1 MSGSPQGMPS
11 CERRFPMTGSPWT
24 TTLGAEGSTSNFV
37 PHRTVRSSK
46 PGGWAVD
53 FLPSSRY
60 NGSGC
65 RYATSELEQK
75 TPKKRG
81 RKALILTQD
90 QINQVE
96 HLAALNM
103 GIMDICRSLGISWS
117 AFDKNRKK
125 KQEINDALE
134 RGKAKGLTRAT
145 SKLMEKIE
153 DGEFQ
158 AIQFYLKSA
167 DRERWAEKAEISHTL
182 NLSEIISSAN
192 ARIIEHQADALPSA
206 REDIDIKQLNKA
218 TKS

>member
-1 MSGSPQGMPS
+1 M
-11 CERRFPMTGSPWT
+11 
-24 TTLGAEGSTSNFV
+24 
-37 PHRTVRSSK
+37 
-46 PGGWAVD
+46 
-53 FLPSSRY
+53 
-60 NGSGC
+60 
-65 RYATSELEQK
+65 EQK

-96 HLAALNM
+96 HLAGLNM
-103 GIMDICRSLGISWS
+103 GVMDICRSLGISWS
-117 AFDKNRKK
+117 SFDKNRKK

-182 NLSEIISSAN
+182 NLSDIISSAN
-192 ARIIEHQADALPSA
+192 ARIIEHQADELPSA

-218 TKS
+218 KNS

>member
-1 MSGSPQGMPS
+1 M
-11 CERRFPMTGSPWT
+11 
-24 TTLGAEGSTSNFV
+24 
-37 PHRTVRSSK
+37 
-46 PGGWAVD
+46 
-53 FLPSSRY
+53 
-60 NGSGC
+60 
-65 RYATSELEQK
+65 EQK

-96 HLAALNM
+96 YLAGLNM
-103 GIMDICRSLGISWS
+103 GVMDICRSLGISWS

-167 DRERWAEKAEISHTL
+167 DKERWAEKQEHTHTL
-182 NLSEIISSAN
+182 NLSEIITSAN
-192 ARIIEHQADALPSA
+192 ARIIEHKGEALPSA
-206 REDIDIKQLNKA
+206 PKEIDIKQLNKA

>member
-1 MSGSPQGMPS
+1 M
-11 CERRFPMTGSPWT
+11 
-24 TTLGAEGSTSNFV
+24 
-37 PHRTVRSSK
+37 
-46 PGGWAVD
+46 
-53 FLPSSRY
+53 
-60 NGSGC
+60 
-65 RYATSELEQK
+65 EQK

-96 HLAALNM
+96 HLAGLNM
-103 GIMDICRSLGISWS
+103 GVMDICRSLGISWS

-125 KQEINDALE
+125 KQEINEALE

-192 ARIIEHQADALPSA
+192 ARIIEHKGEALPSA
-206 REDIDIKQLNKA
+206 RENIDIKQLNKA